1 MALITVP
8 KPPKSAYNPD
18 RPATSLLKAH
28 VEHMREAESKL
39 PIKYRSE
46 FYAKAVRTEGE
57 AAEYIRDVTEAIHE
71 AHADAE
77 KRRGTRQ
84 KKRRFEMAAAADEG
98 PKKSSR
104 ARKPS
109 PSAGK
114 KNRAPRKR
122 KK

>member
-1 MALITVP
+1 MALISVP

-39 PIKYRSE
+39 PIKYRSD

-77 KRRGTRQ
+77 KRRTTRQ
-84 KKRRFEMAAAADEG
+84 KKRRFEIAAAAEER
-98 PKKSSR
+98 PKSSSGS
-104 ARKPS
+104 RKRPT
-109 PSAGK
+109 SAGK
-114 KNRAPRKR
+114 KSRAAKKR

>member
-1 MALITVP
+1 MVLISVP

-18 RPATSLLKAH
+18 RPVTSLLKSH

-39 PIKYRSE
+39 PLKYRSD

-71 AHADAE
+71 AHAEAE
-77 KRRGTRQ
+77 KRRGTR
-84 KKRRFEMAAAADEG
+84 KSKRRLEIAAAADEG
-98 PKKSSR
+98 AKNSRPVRKSST
-104 ARKPS
+104 
-109 PSAGK
+109 SAGK
-114 KNRAPRKR
+114 KSRAAKKR

>member
-39 PIKYRSE
+39 PIKYRSD

-57 AAEYIRDVTEAIHE
+57 AAEYIRDVTEAIQE

-77 KRRGTRQ
+77 KRRRTRR
-84 KKRRFEMAAAADEG
+84 KKRRFEIAAAAEER
-98 PKKSSR
+98 PKNTSG
-104 ARKPS
+104 ARKRAT
-109 PSAGK
+109 SAVK
-114 KNRAPRKR
+114 KTRATKKR

>member
-39 PIKYRSE
+39 PLKYRSD

-77 KRRGTRQ
+77 KRRRTRKKKRTFEIAAAAEKRPKGSSGTRAGKKSRAS
-84 KKRRFEMAAAADEG
+84 KKRR
-98 PKKSSR
+98 K
-104 ARKPS
+104 
-109 PSAGK
+109 
-114 KNRAPRKR
+114 
-122 KK
+122 

>member
-1 MALITVP
+1 MALISVP
-8 KPPKSAYNPD
+8 KPPKSAYNPE

-39 PIKYRSE
+39 PLKYRSD

-71 AHADAE
+71 AHAEAE

-84 KKRRFEMAAAADEG
+84 KKRRFEIAAAADR
-98 PKKSSR
+98 S
-104 ARKPS
+104 KPS
-109 PSAGK
+109 LGERKSRK
-114 KNRAPRKR
+114 KAAMKSRTAKKR

>member
-1 MALITVP
+1 MALISVP
-8 KPPKSAYNPD
+8 KPPESAYNPD

-39 PIKYRSE
+39 PLKYRSE

-77 KRRGTRQ
+77 KRRRTRTR
-84 KKRRFEMAAAADEG
+84 KRTFDIAAAAEKR
-98 PKKSSR
+98 PKSSSGT
-104 ARKPS
+104 RKRR

-114 KNRAPRKR
+114 KSRAAKKR

>member
-1 MALITVP
+1 MALISVP
-8 KPPKSAYNPD
+8 TPPKNAYDPH

-39 PIKYRSE
+39 PLKYRSE

-77 KRRGTRQ
+77 KRRRTPTR
-84 KKRRFEMAAAADEG
+84 KRKFDLAASAEQR
-98 PKKSSR
+98 PKSSSG
-104 ARKPS
+104 ARQRRT
-109 PSAGK
+109 SAGK
-114 KNRAPRKR
+114 KRRATKKR

>member
-1 MALITVP
+1 MALVSVP

-18 RPATSLLKAH
+18 RPVTSLLKSH

-39 PIKYRSE
+39 PLQYRSE

-77 KRRGTRQ
+77 KRRGTRTKQ
-84 KKRRFEMAAAADEG
+84 RTFDIAAAAEKRPKSASG
-98 PKKSSR
+98 ARKRSTNAGKKSRAPKKS
-104 ARKPS
+104 
-109 PSAGK
+109 K
-114 KNRAPRKR
+114 K
-122 KK
+122 

>member
-39 PIKYRSE
+39 PIKYRSD
-46 FYAKAVRTEGE
+46 FYTKAVRTEGE

-77 KRRGTRQ
+77 KRRGARK
-84 KKRRFEMAAAADEG
+84 KKRRFEIAAAAEEKPRD
-98 PKKSSR
+98 SSR
-104 ARKPS
+104 ASKRHT
-109 PSAGK
+109 SAGK
-114 KNRAPRKR
+114 RTRGAKKR

>member
-1 MALITVP
+1 MVLISVP

-39 PIKYRSE
+39 PLKYRSE

-77 KRRGTRQ
+77 KRRRTR
-84 KKRRFEMAAAADEG
+84 KPKRKLEIAAAADQDARAAHK
-98 PKKSSR
+98 PRAKKAKKSVGSKR
-104 ARKPS
+104 
-109 PSAGK
+109 
-114 KNRAPRKR
+114 RKR
-122 KK
+122 

>member
-1 MALITVP
+1 MTLITVP
-8 KPPKSAYNPD
+8 KPPKSAYNPE
-18 RPATSLLKAH
+18 RPVTSLLKSH

-39 PIKYRSE
+39 PLKYRSD

-71 AHADAE
+71 AHAEAE
-77 KRRGTRQ
+77 KRRNTRQ
-84 KKRRFEMAAAADEG
+84 KKRRFEITAAAEES
-98 PKKSSR
+98 PRKSSA
-104 ARKPS
+104 ARKRR

-114 KNRAPRKR
+114 KRASKKR

>member
-18 RPATSLLKAH
+18 RPATSLLKSH

-39 PIKYRSE
+39 PLRYRSE

-77 KRRGTRQ
+77 KRRSTR
-84 KKRRFEMAAAADEG
+84 KRKRKFEIAAAADER
-98 PKKSSR
+98 PKNSSG
-104 ARKPS
+104 ARKRTS
-109 PSAGK
+109 SAGK
-114 KNRAPRKR
+114 KSRTAKKR

>member
-1 MALITVP
+1 MALISVP

-39 PIKYRSE
+39 PLKYRSE

-77 KRRGTRQ
+77 KRRQTRK
-84 KKRRFEMAAAADEG
+84 KKRQFEIAAAADEG
-98 PKKSSR
+98 
-104 ARKPS
+104 RKNS
-109 PSAGK
+109 PGKRKRPVSAGK
-114 KNRAPRKR
+114 KSRSIKKR